1 VSDEP
6 KQVPA
11 NATAPAPTP
20 NTAQAAAA
28 SVATGPASSSATSPS
43 NATAPMVATAAMGPA
58 HEPAKQGAAAA
69 PPAATVAKPSANE
82 AVQAASAWI
91 PPKPIA
97 NDTAFALIK
106 ERFAVVERDPMD
118 KWDLTLLCPAEQ
130 LRALITFMRR
140 DAQLTIDMLLDISAI
155 DYLSFPNHRE
165 ARFAVVY
172 LLKSLATNQRIK
184 VKVRVEEEH
193 AHLPTISDLFR
204 IADWMEREAWDQIGI
219 VFDGHPNLKRLLNH
233 HEFVG
238 HPLRKDYPCQKRQKL
253 SVNDPMID
261 QLVLRLRQNG
271 YTVLDDGGVEAPERL
286 SAPGANPATGGRG
299 QNDPTLQSAAD
310 GARAEPGG
318 VL

>member
-1 VSDEP
+1 MSDEP

-11 NATAPAPTP
+11 NSTAPAPTP
-20 NTAQAAAA
+20 NTAQATAV
-28 SVATGPASSSATSPS
+28 SVATGPAASSATSPS
-43 NATAPMVATAAMGPA
+43 NGTAPMVATSAMGPA
-58 HEPAKQGAAAA
+58 HEPAKQGAAATPVA
-69 PPAATVAKPSANE
+69 AKPSTQE
-82 AVQAASAWI
+82 AVQSASGWT

-97 NDTAFALIK
+97 NDAAFALIK
-106 ERFAVVERDPMD
+106 ERFAVERDPMD

-140 DAQLTIDMLLDISAI
+140 DAQLKIDMLLDISAI

-172 LLKSLATNQRIK
+172 LFKSLATNQRLK
-184 VKVRVEEEH
+184 LKVRVEEEH

-204 IADWMEREAWDQIGI
+204 IADWMEREAWDQVGI

-271 YTVLDDGGVEAPERL
+271 YTVLDDGGLDAPEHFA
-286 SAPGANPATGGRG
+286 APGSNPATGNRG
-299 QNDPTLQSAAD
+299 QNDPDLQSATGSA
-310 GARAEPGG
+310 AAPGG
-318 VL
+318 VP